1 MMAPRYD
8 WTINQGETSPLVYTR
23 TVTSSGA
30 VDNFNTG
37 VTFRMQVKDKAGGTA
52 VFTSTS
58 ANFTH
63 PVNGASNVVTIEL
76 SATETAA
83 IPGGRYV
90 YDIEAVNE
98 PATNKVTR
106 ILEGSFFVRAEV
118 TTSV

>member
-23 TVTSSGA
+23 TVTSSGDA
-30 VDNFNTG
+30 DNFNTTT
-37 VTFRMQVKDKAGGTA
+37 TFRMQVKDKAGGTA

-63 PVNGASNVVTIEL
+63 SDASNVVTIKL
-76 SATETAA
+76 SAAETAA
-83 IPGGRYV
+83 IPSGRYV
-90 YDIEAVNE
+90 YDIEAINE
-98 PATNKVTR
+98 PAADEVTR

>member
-23 TVTSSGA
+23 TETSSGDT
-30 VDNFNTG
+30 VDFNTG
-37 VTFRMQVKDKAGGTA
+37 TTFRMQVKDKAGGTA

-58 ANFTH
+58 ANFNHTDE
-63 PVNGASNVVTIEL
+63 SNVVTIEL

-98 PATNKVTR
+98 PATDKVTR